1 MYAVWETIREFLDQ
15 GGPVVVTIGF
25 VIFTMW
31 ALVFERLL
39 YVFTENRDRLKLGLS
54 QFENR
59 DDPKSWASRAIY
71 IADVSRMSLRMESGV
86 EIIRTLAK
94 LCPLLG
100 LLGTVTG
107 MIVIFDVMA
116 ALGSSSPRAF
126 AGGIA
131 RATLPTMAGMV
142 GALSGLFPAAA
153 LARYAKHQEESLYGH
168 HMSAAQV
175 GGAFLSGIPRS
186 VRVGIAL
193 VTAFFVT
200 AALLF
205 LMQTLIETGREAVSN
220 RSQVEF
226 VDFIRVR
233 RAERIETRE
242 EKPQKFMPETKPDVV
257 QETLDRSDIDAGSI
271 DIGMNQN
278 LSNLQVGGFSIGA
291 KLGDYGIS
299 DAEYMPIVRVVPM
312 YPRQAALLG
321 LEGYVI
327 VSFTVTTNGSVK
339 DCVIV
344 ESSNAI
350 FNRSAVQAA
359 LKFKYKPR
367 LVDGVAMEV
376 HDVQT
381 KLSYAFEE

>member
-1 MYAVWETIREFLDQ
+1 LIAVWETIREFLDQ

-25 VIFTMW
+25 VIFVMW
-31 ALVFERLL
+31 GLVFERLL
-39 YVFTENRDRLKLGLS
+39 YVFTENRDRLKYGLTQHES
-54 QFENR
+54 RE
-59 DDPKSWASRAIY
+59 DPKSWASRAMY
-71 IADVSRMSLRMESGV
+71 DADVSRLSLRMESGV

-142 GALSGLFPAAA
+142 GALSGLFPAAV

-168 HMSAAQV
+168 HLSAAEV
-175 GGAFLSGIPRS
+175 GGAFLAGVPAF
-186 VRVGIAL
+186 VRIAFAL
-193 VTAFFVT
+193 VISFFVT
-200 AALLF
+200 SALLF
-205 LMQTLIETGREAVSN
+205 LMQTLIETGRDAVSN
-220 RSQVEF
+220 RSPVEF
-226 VDFIRVR
+226 ADFIRVR
-233 RAERIETRE
+233 RAERLETRE
-242 EKPQKFMPETKPDVV
+242 EKPQKIMPEAKPEVV
-257 QETLDRSDIDAGSI
+257 TATIDRSDIDAGGI
-271 DIGMNQN
+271 DIGM
-278 LSNLQVGGFSIGA
+278 SSMATNLQVGGFSIGA

-312 YPRQAALLG
+312 YPRQAAMLG
-321 LEGYVI
+321 IEGYVI
-327 VSFTVTTNGSVK
+327 VSFTVTATGSVR

-367 LVDGVAMEV
+367 LVDWVAVEV
-376 HDVQT
+376 HGVQT